1 MATAAIDTLRY
12 AERVKESGVEHSTA
26 NEMARALNDELADHV
41 PTKVDLEP
49 RFESLET
56 KVESLDTK
64 FEARCDALEAKFDA
78 RCDALEAKFD
88 ARCDALEAKF
98 DARCDAMEAKFEA
111 RINALDAK
119 LEAKFDSLAA
129 SLKTTNAMMLFGFA
143 LLGTLGFFQLA
154 KDPSPPPAPVAIERP
169 AVPNA
174 PPVESTP

>member
-12 AERVKESGVEHSTA
+12 AERVKESGVEHATA

-41 PTKVDLEP
+41 PTKVDLER
-49 RFESLET
+49 RFESLKT
-56 KVESLDTK
+56 QVESLDTK
-64 FEARCDALEAKFDA
+64 FE
-78 RCDALEAKFD
+78 

-154 KDPSPPPAPVAIERP
+154 KDPSPPPAPAAIERP

-174 PPVESTP
+174 PAVESTP

>member
-78 RCDALEAKFD
+78 RCDALEAKFE

-98 DARCDAMEAKFEA
+98 DARCDALEA
-111 RINALDAK
+111 RIDALDAK
-119 LEAKFDSLAA
+119 IEAKFSSLAA

>member
-12 AERVKESGVEHSTA
+12 AKRVEESGVEHSTA

-41 PTKVDLEP
+41 PTKADLEP

-88 ARCDALEAKF
+88 ARCDAMEAKF
-98 DARCDAMEAKFEA
+98 DARCDALEA
-111 RINALDAK
+111 RIDALDAK
-119 LEAKFDSLAA
+119 IEAKFSSLAA

-154 KDPSPPPAPVAIERP
+154 KDPSPPPAPAAIERP

>member
-1 MATAAIDTLRY
+1 MATTAIDTLRY
-12 AERVKESGVEHSTA
+12 AERVEESGVEHSTA

-64 FEARCDALEAKFDA
+64 FEARCN
-78 RCDALEAKFD
+78 
-88 ARCDALEAKF
+88 ALEAKF

>member
-49 RFESLET
+49 RFSSLEAKVESLET
-56 KVESLDTK
+56 KVDTLDAK
-64 FEARCDALEAKFDA
+64 FEV
-78 RCDALEAKFD
+78 
-88 ARCDALEAKF
+88 RCDALEAKF

-174 PPVESTP
+174 PPMESTP

>member
-64 FEARCDALEAKFDA
+64 FE
-78 RCDALEAKFD
+78 

>member
-41 PTKVDLEP
+41 PTKVDLER
-49 RFESLET
+49 RFESLKT
-56 KVESLDTK
+56 QVESLDTK

-78 RCDALEAKFD
+78 RCDA
-88 ARCDALEAKF
+88 
-98 DARCDAMEAKFEA
+98 MEAKFEA
-111 RINALDAK
+111 RIDALDAK
-119 LEAKFDSLAA
+119 LEAKFSSLAA
-129 SLKTTNAMMLFGFA
+129 SLKTINAMMLFGFA

-154 KDPSPPPAPVAIERP
+154 KDPSPPPAPAAIERP

-174 PPVESTP
+174 PAVESTP

>member
-12 AERVKESGVEHSTA
+12 AERVKESGVEHATA

-41 PTKVDLEP
+41 PTKVDLER
-49 RFESLET
+49 RFESLKT
-56 KVESLDTK
+56 QVESLDTK
-64 FEARCDALEAKFDA
+64 FE
-78 RCDALEAKFD
+78 

-154 KDPSPPPAPVAIERP
+154 KDPSPPPVPAAIERP

-174 PPVESTP
+174 PAVESTP

>member
-12 AERVKESGVEHSTA
+12 AERVKESGVEHATA

-64 FEARCDALEAKFDA
+64 FEA

>member
-1 MATAAIDTLRY
+1 MATAAIDTLRH

-49 RFESLET
+49 RFSSLEAKVESLET
-56 KVESLDTK
+56 RFDTLETKVDTLDAK

-78 RCDALEAKFD
+78 RCDALEA
-88 ARCDALEAKF
+88 
-98 DARCDAMEAKFEA
+98 
-111 RINALDAK
+111 RIDALDAK

-154 KDPSPPPAPVAIERP
+154 KDPSPPPAPAAIERP

>member
-64 FEARCDALEAKFDA
+64 FEARCN
-78 RCDALEAKFD
+78 ALEAKFD

>member
-88 ARCDALEAKF
+88 ARCDALEA
-98 DARCDAMEAKFEA
+98 
-111 RINALDAK
+111 RIDALDAK
-119 LEAKFDSLAA
+119 LEAKFSSLAA
-129 SLKTTNAMMLFGFA
+129 SLRTINAMMLFGFA

-154 KDPSPPPAPVAIERP
+154 KDPSPPPAPAAIERP

-174 PPVESTP
+174 PAVESTP

>member
-64 FEARCDALEAKFDA
+64 FEARCDT
-78 RCDALEAKFD
+78 LEAKFD

-174 PPVESTP
+174 PAVESTP

>member
-78 RCDALEAKFD
+78 RCDA
-88 ARCDALEAKF
+88 
-98 DARCDAMEAKFEA
+98 MEAKFEA

-154 KDPSPPPAPVAIERP
+154 KDPSPPPAPAAIERP

-174 PPVESTP
+174 PAVESTP

>member
-78 RCDALEAKFD
+78 RCDA
-88 ARCDALEAKF
+88 
-98 DARCDAMEAKFEA
+98 MEAKFEA

-143 LLGTLGFFQLA
+143 LLGTLGFF
-154 KDPSPPPAPVAIERP
+154 PVGERP
-169 AVPNA
+169 LA
-174 PPVESTP
+174 PASAGRHRTAGRPQRAAHGIDAMNIRIVVEHPTLVAMRC

>member
-41 PTKVDLEP
+41 PTKVDLER
-49 RFESLET
+49 RFESLKT
-56 KVESLDTK
+56 QVESLDTK
-64 FEARCDALEAKFDA
+64 FE
-78 RCDALEAKFD
+78 

-154 KDPSPPPAPVAIERP
+154 KDPSPPPAPAAIERP

>member
-49 RFESLET
+49 RFSSLEAKVESLET
-56 KVESLDTK
+56 KVDTLDAK
-64 FEARCDALEAKFDA
+64 FEV
-78 RCDALEAKFD
+78 
-88 ARCDALEAKF
+88 RCDALEAKF

-174 PPVESTP
+174 PAVESTP

>member
-49 RFESLET
+49 RFSSLEAKVESLET
-56 KVESLDTK
+56 RFDTLETKVDMLD
-64 FEARCDALEAKFDA
+64 
-78 RCDALEAKFD
+78 
-88 ARCDALEAKF
+88 AKF

-154 KDPSPPPAPVAIERP
+154 KDPSPPPAPAAIERP

>member
-64 FEARCDALEAKFDA
+64 FEA

-174 PPVESTP
+174 PAVESTP

>member
-49 RFESLET
+49 RFSSLEAKVESLET
-56 KVESLDTK
+56 RFDTLETKVDTLDAK

-78 RCDALEAKFD
+78 RCDALEA
-88 ARCDALEAKF
+88 
-98 DARCDAMEAKFEA
+98 
-111 RINALDAK
+111 RIDALDAK
-119 LEAKFDSLAA
+119 LEAKFSSLAA

-154 KDPSPPPAPVAIERP
+154 KDPSPPPAPAVIERP

>member
-49 RFESLET
+49 RFSSLEAKVESLET
-56 KVESLDTK
+56 KVDTLDAK
-64 FEARCDALEAKFDA
+64 FEV
-78 RCDALEAKFD
+78 
-88 ARCDALEAKF
+88 RCDALEAKF

>member
-41 PTKVDLEP
+41 PMKVDLEP
-49 RFESLET
+49 RFSSLEAKVESLET
-56 KVESLDTK
+56 RFDTLETKVDTLDAK

-78 RCDALEAKFD
+78 RCDALEA
-88 ARCDALEAKF
+88 
-98 DARCDAMEAKFEA
+98 
-111 RINALDAK
+111 RIDALDAK
-119 LEAKFDSLAA
+119 LEAKFSSLAA

-154 KDPSPPPAPVAIERP
+154 KDPSPPPAPAAIERP

>member
-56 KVESLDTK
+56 QVESLDTK

-78 RCDALEAKFD
+78 RCDAL
-88 ARCDALEAKF
+88 
-98 DARCDAMEAKFEA
+98 EAKFEA

>member
-78 RCDALEAKFD
+78 RCDALEAKF
-88 ARCDALEAKF
+88 
-98 DARCDAMEAKFEA
+98 EA

-174 PPVESTP
+174 PPMESTP

>member
-12 AERVKESGVEHSTA
+12 AERVKESGVEHATA

-41 PTKVDLEP
+41 PTKADLEP
-49 RFESLET
+49 RFSSLEAKVESLET
-56 KVESLDTK
+56 KVDTLDAK
-64 FEARCDALEAKFDA
+64 FET
-78 RCDALEAKFD
+78 
-88 ARCDALEAKF
+88 RCDALEAKF

-154 KDPSPPPAPVAIERP
+154 KDPSPPPAPAAIERP

-174 PPVESTP
+174 PPVESMP

>member
-1 MATAAIDTLRY
+1 MATAAMDTLRY

-41 PTKVDLEP
+41 PTKADLEP
-49 RFESLET
+49 RFSSLEAKVESLET
-56 KVESLDTK
+56 KVESLETKVDTLDAK
-64 FEARCDALEAKFDA
+64 FET
-78 RCDALEAKFD
+78 
-88 ARCDALEAKF
+88 RCDALEAKF

-174 PPVESTP
+174 PAVESTP

>member
-64 FEARCDALEAKFDA
+64 FDTLETKVDTLDAKFEARCDALEAKFDA
-78 RCDALEAKFD
+78 RCDALEA
-88 ARCDALEAKF
+88 
-98 DARCDAMEAKFEA
+98 
-111 RINALDAK
+111 RIDALDAK
-119 LEAKFDSLAA
+119 LEAKFSSLAA
-129 SLKTTNAMMLFGFA
+129 SLKTINAMMLFGFA

-154 KDPSPPPAPVAIERP
+154 KDPSPPPVPVAIERP

>member
-64 FEARCDALEAKFDA
+64 FDTLETKVDTLDAKFEARCDALEAKFDA
-78 RCDALEAKFD
+78 RCDALEA
-88 ARCDALEAKF
+88 
-98 DARCDAMEAKFEA
+98 
-111 RINALDAK
+111 RIDALDAK
-119 LEAKFDSLAA
+119 LEAKFSSLAA
-129 SLKTTNAMMLFGFA
+129 SLKTINSMMLFGFA

-154 KDPSPPPAPVAIERP
+154 KDPSPPPAPAAIERP